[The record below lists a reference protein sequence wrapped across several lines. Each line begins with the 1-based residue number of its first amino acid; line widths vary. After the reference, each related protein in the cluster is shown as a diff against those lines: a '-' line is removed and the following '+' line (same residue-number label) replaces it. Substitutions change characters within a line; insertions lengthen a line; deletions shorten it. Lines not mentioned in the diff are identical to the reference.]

1 MSVPPIISK
10 QEPLRTVPATLIE
23 PLDVNRTEIRDTL
36 VELREEC
43 VGFSDFVEELLDQL
57 DESRKEVE
65 GTARLLERERQALLE
80 SQRLWQ
86 HQQAEGAVAQ
96 EVDATRIVAVEK
108 EREELERELEL
119 LRKRATKMAETLSEQ
134 QREMAAERADWT
146 GELMSMRTLLEKHS
160 KMIETHPVSATPA
173 SPDTERAGT
182 DTSSAD
188 PVIDSV
194 IAQIEQLHRE
204 ELTANRENV
213 TDA

>member
-23 PLDVNRTEIRDTL
+23 PLDVDRTEIRDTL

-86 HQQAEGAVAQ
+86 QQQAEGA
-96 EVDATRIVAVEK
+96 VDATRIVAVEK

-146 GELMSMRTLLEKHS
+146 GELMSMRTLLEQHS

-173 SPDTERAGT
+173 SPDAERAGT

-194 IAQIEQLHRE
+194 IAQIEQLHRA

>member
-23 PLDVNRTEIRDTL
+23 PLDVDRTEIRDTL

-86 HQQAEGAVAQ
+86 QQQAEGAVAQ

-119 LRKRATKMAETLSEQ
+119 LRKRAAKMAETLSEQ

-146 GELMSMRTLLEKHS
+146 GELMSMRTLLEQHS

-173 SPDTERAGT
+173 SPDAERAGT

-194 IAQIEQLHRE
+194 IAQIEQLHRA